1 MAYIDTIN
9 VENVRY
15 SIRDTQLRDIV
26 NKKSQQISEL
36 QAYIGIN
43 DSSVPGILVDFKNST
58 FTRLSA
64 AKGLNGGSDF
74 DKFKA
79 FGGRRK
85 CNLSDD
91 GTVNAYYGDA
101 GYKEDGSNGQVMVE
115 QPRFYYLTV
124 PIEAQLSPTDGYIL
138 RKAAYYISDTPRTG
152 FKIHPAFSVNGKKID
167 NYYEG
172 AFEGTLYDV
181 SASQYIKDDAQ
192 VADFTTDKMASV
204 SGGKPISGN
213 TQNLTRDGARKLC
226 HNRGSGWQLETIQ
239 IASADQLLM
248 LVEYGKF
255 DMQSAIG
262 SGNVYRSW
270 IEDGINWAG
279 NTGATSSL
287 GNESGVV
294 QVTVSGQKSGD
305 PNQILNMVSY
315 RGKENPWGNIW
326 KWIDGLNMYKTEIY
340 IADHDF
346 KDDTGS
352 SPYEYAGFKCSPDGG
367 YVSAFCYSQNYDWLF
382 VPAEVKG
389 NSSVPVGDY
398 FWVNPTYGW
407 LVAALGAYWY
417 DGDYAGA
424 FCLSVIDASDDRYR
438 IISGRPVYR
447 KIK

>member
-1 MAYIDTIN
+1 MDYIDKVN
-9 VENVRY
+9 VKGTDY
-15 SIRDTQLRDIV
+15 SIHDTQLRNTVD
-26 NKKSQQISEL
+26 QRISEL
-36 QAYIGIN
+36 QSYIGIN
-43 DSSVPGILVDFKNST
+43 DSTVPGILVDFKNST
-58 FTRLSA
+58 FARLSA

-79 FGGRRK
+79 FGGRRR

-152 FKIHPAFSVNGKKID
+152 FKIYPAFNVNGKKID

-192 VADFTTDKMASV
+192 VADFATDKMASV
-204 SGGKPISGN
+204 SGGKPISGS

-262 SGNVYRSW
+262 SGNVYRFW

-279 NTGATSSL
+279 NTGATTSL
-287 GNESGVV
+287 GNKSGIV
-294 QVTVSGQKSGD
+294 QVTVSGQKSGY

-352 SPYEYAGFKCSPDGG
+352 SPYEYAGFKCSSNEG
-367 YVSAFCYSQNYDWLF
+367 YVSAFCYSQNCDWLF
-382 VPAEVKG
+382 VPAETKG

-398 FWVNPTYGW
+398 FYVNPTYGW
-407 LVAALGAYWY
+407 LVARLGASWY
-417 DGDYAGA
+417 DGAGAGA
-424 FCLSVIDASDDRYR
+424 FYLDVTDASGFRYR
-438 IISGRPVYR
+438 DVSGRPVYR